1 MWSYLSQAKDRAVE
15 AAGQVAGRAKGALDS
30 VSLDR
35 LQDSLVGGVLDPP
48 SAAAHGSTR
57 GPDGLV
63 GVSYVSDRLI
73 CMGFPDG
80 GSSSAT
86 HIRGANKIEDVARF
100 LNEKHE
106 AHYMI
111 SNLSEESYDYS
122 AFGDQVQECTFPGHP
137 APPLGLFFELCNS
150 IESWLELDEANVAVV
165 HCLVR
170 WCAADE
176 R

>member
-86 HIRGANKIEDVARF
+86 HIRGANKIDDVAR
-100 LNEKHE
+100 
-106 AHYMI
+106 
-111 SNLSEESYDYS
+111 S
-122 AFGDQVQECTFPGHP
+122 
-137 APPLGLFFELCNS
+137 
-150 IESWLELDEANVAVV
+150 
-165 HCLVR
+165 
-170 WCAADE
+170 
-176 R
+176 